1 MKTAKGTSFRSFLMG
16 CSQIV
21 SLEMHTIASS
31 RIENSCEQ
39 FPVGMDTIASSRI
52 GNLSQAAFPHFLYN
66 KERYSFEKEHKEI
79 L

>member
-39 FPVGMDTIASSRI
+39 FPVGMDTICFIPKGKSIANSFLLGWI
-52 GNLSQAAFPHFLYN
+52 PLLQAEQETFR
-66 KERYSFEKEHKEI
+66 K
-79 L
+79 